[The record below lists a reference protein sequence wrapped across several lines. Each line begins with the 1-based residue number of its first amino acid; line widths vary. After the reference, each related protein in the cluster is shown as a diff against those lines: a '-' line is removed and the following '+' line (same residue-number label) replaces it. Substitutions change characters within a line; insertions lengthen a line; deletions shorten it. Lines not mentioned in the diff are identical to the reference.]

1 MEELDPAG
9 GERRKGGKEGEKDGG
24 RVQRREG
31 EGKSTPIPRL
41 YPFSH
46 FLFSCLSPLL
56 DCFGVTMSQKH
67 I

>member
-31 EGKSTPIPRL
+31 EGKSTPHPSAL
-41 YPFSH
+41 
-46 FLFSCLSPLL
+46 PLL
-56 DCFGVTMSQKH
+56 SLSLFLPEPVA
-67 I
+67 